1 MHHPTDLM
9 GSMIGAAGCLAFAL
23 LATRT
28 GVAVSEANAEADAAA
43 AATATALPVAGP
55 TDASEAEVA
64 G

>member
-1 MHHPTDLM
+1 
-9 GSMIGAAGCLAFAL
+9 

-43 AATATALPVAGP
+43 ALPVAGP

-64 G
+64 R